1 MPLHKTPVSLAAIVA
16 VAFVAFFPSL
26 YGYFLSDDFNLVLFL
41 DRERKAVDWPNTLS
55 DFYTAFRGDLTHSYY
70 RPLISLSAALD
81 FTLWGPRASGFHLTN
96 TTLHVAN
103 SLLVYAIAIVAP
115 PSPNRLVALA
125 AGLLFALHPVHPE
138 AVYWL
143 AARTDLIVTL
153 FTLSS
158 FLLYLVFWRHR
169 RPDYYLLSLLSF
181 LAALASKETAV
192 ALPLALAL
200 LTAFPP
206 TPAIG
211 RTPRESTAQLRWL
224 APYFLLLAGYF
235 LFRKAITGF
244 FMGQYGHPDL
254 AVFRL
259 SDTLTWMGHLFRSLV
274 YPVEEHLLAAAANS
288 LYGPAVNG
296 LIVALAWVLP
306 VGSVGLALAG
316 ARSRRPWFYLG
327 LMLAFASP
335 LLAFASP
342 LLLILTR
349 FAAGASPLTFARMH
363 YLPSAAYCLFLGSLL
378 EKMTPLRALL
388 GSMILAAFLT
398 LLTVNSLPW
407 IFAGGITRDA
417 VLRIEQAAAEDGAQ
431 RVIVAGSPDF
441 YLGAQL
447 FGTRSWALPVA
458 AAPPFARIPA
468 GVQIIHL
475 PHEEDNLAPS
485 SGACQG
491 AGSVLLRWNPVTTQ
505 LERATGAPKGCPSR
519 PSY

>member
-1 MPLHKTPVSLAAIVA
+1 VSLAAIVA

-26 YGYFLSDDFNLVLFL
+26 YGYFLSDDFNLVTLL
-41 DRERKAVDWPNTLS
+41 DQERKAVDWPNTLS
-55 DFYTAFRGDLTHSYY
+55 DFYAVFRGDLTHSYY
-70 RPLISLSAALD
+70 RPMISLSAALD

-96 TTLHVAN
+96 TTLHAAN
-103 SLLVYAIAIVAP
+103 SLLVYAIAVVAP
-115 PSPNRLVALA
+115 PFPNRLVGLA

-169 RPDYYLLSLLSF
+169 RPAYYLLSLLSF

-206 TPAIG
+206 APAIG
-211 RTPRESTAQLRWL
+211 RTPRESTARLRWL

-244 FMGQYGHPDL
+244 VVGQYGSPDV

-259 SDTLTWMGHLFRSLV
+259 SDTLTWMSHLIRSQV
-274 YPVEEHLLAAAANS
+274 YPVEEQLLAAAANS
-288 LYGPAVNG
+288 LYGPAVKG
-296 LIVALAWVLP
+296 LAWVLP

-388 GSMILAAFLT
+388 GSMILAAFLA

-407 IFAGGITRDA
+407 KAAGGITRDA
-417 VLRIEQAAAEDGAQ
+417 VLRIEQAAAEEGAQ

-447 FGTRSWALPVA
+447 FGSRSWALPVA
-458 AAPPFARIPA
+458 AAPPFASIPT

-475 PHEEDNLAPS
+475 PDERDNLAPS

-491 AGSVLLRWNPVTTQ
+491 AGSILLRWNSATTQ